1 VSDAG
6 LDARVLAGFVLG
18 WDAAHLLA
26 DGRDDEPRGFLER
39 YAIVVER
46 RSRREPVAYITGEK
60 EFWNLS
66 FEVSPA
72 VLIPRPETELII
84 ETALAQF
91 HDSAAHLLVAD
102 VGTGSGC
109 LAVVLASRRPH
120 TTVTATDV
128 SADALQVAG
137 RNAARHGVANRIRF
151 IETDLLEG
159 VDGPFD
165 LIVANPPYV
174 PEGDRRT
181 LQPDVRDY
189 EPPLALFAGDDGLA
203 IIRRLLAQVT
213 GRLAPSGTLMFEL
226 GFGQALA
233 VDELISRAPG
243 LRMIDLTRDLQGIPR
258 VAVVTREP

>member
-1 VSDAG
+1 MSDAG
-6 LDARVLAGFVLG
+6 LDARVLARFVLG

-26 DGRDDEPRGFLER
+26 DGRDDEPPGFSER
-39 YAIVVER
+39 YAVLVER

-91 HDSAAHLLVAD
+91 HDSAAHLLIAD

-109 LAVVLASRRPH
+109 LAVALASQRLH
-120 TTVTATDV
+120 TTVIATDV
-128 SADALQVAG
+128 SAEALQVAR
-137 RNAARHGVANRIRF
+137 RNAVRHGVANRIRF

-159 VDGPFD
+159 VEGRFD

-174 PEGDRRT
+174 PDRDRRT

-189 EPPLALFAGDDGLA
+189 EPSLALFAGDDGLA
-203 IIRRLLAQVT
+203 IIRRLLGHAMS
-213 GRLAPSGTLMFEL
+213 RLAAGGALMFEF

-243 LRMIDLTRDLQGIPR
+243 LKMTDVKPDLHGIPR
-258 VAVVTREP
+258 VAIIERV